1 MFHSESFW
9 KNKQPLFSENRKIR
23 DKIALVDENENII
36 SEEHIV
42 SEELNNF
49 FQSETEKTIDLSVFY
64 QQFQRCLE
72 E

>member
-9 KNKQPLFSENRKIR
+9 ENKQPLFSENRKIR